1 MSKYII
7 ADLRNLRKGMTQMA
21 LYFSED
27 YLQELTDKTD
37 IVDYI
42 SQSVHL
48 KRAGSTYKGL
58 CPFHK
63 EKTPSFSVSPDKQLF
78 YCFGCGKGGTVI
90 NFAMYME
97 NLDFVEAVKL
107 LAEKCGMELP
117 DDDRRTNESN
127 LKKRQTIYKINSI
140 SGRFFYDKLSEPCG
154 VAARDYIN
162 RRQMVQ
168 STVNRFGL
176 GYAPDGNLLLKYLR
190 EQGFTDDEIVE
201 SGVVGK
207 SENGDMYDRF
217 RNRLMFPIIDIR
229 KNIIGF
235 GGRVLDDSKPKYLN
249 SPETAAFNKSYNLF
263 GLNLAKNSNEDYLI
277 LVEGYMDVIQL
288 HQHGLNTAI
297 ATLGTALTP
306 EQARIIKRHKSEV
319 IIAYDSDEAG
329 QKATQRAIELLNEED
344 LRVRVLTMS
353 GSKDPDE
360 YIKTNGVGA
369 FRKLITDSQ
378 EQIEYKIRK
387 LRTKYNLD
395 DISQK
400 SEYVNMAAKEF
411 ITIKSPVEQE
421 LYVKKISAETGV
433 SAESI
438 FAEMARLRA
447 IVDKNKEIS
456 NFRNQSV
463 IRTKKPADMQRTRC
477 LNAQKLVLNIMC
489 YNKKQAQYIIEN
501 LSESDFDEEL
511 NQLFA
516 VLKSIRQTGSE
527 PDARIIVSSM
537 PNTALTAEILH
548 DDKNIDDVE
557 KAAKQSVD
565 IIVNYNKTKN
575 LQNALKNSDLTSDDK
590 LNQINEVLSNKGKG
604 GENGS
609 EQ

>member
-1 MSKYII
+1 
-7 ADLRNLRKGMTQMA
+7 MA

-27 YLQELTDKTD
+27 YLQELIDKND
-37 IVDYI
+37 IVEYI
-42 SQSVHL
+42 SRSVHL

-90 NFAMYME
+90 NFAMQQE

-117 DDDRRTNESN
+117 DDDRRTNENN
-127 LKKRQTIYKINSI
+127 LKKRQNIYKINSI
-140 SGRFFYDKLSEPCG
+140 SGRFFYDKLFEPCG
-154 VAARDYIN
+154 GAAREYIAG
-162 RRQMVQ
+162 RQMAQ
-168 STVNRFGL
+168 ATVNRFGL
-176 GYAPDGNLLLKYLR
+176 GYAPDGNALLKHLR

-207 SENGDMYDRF
+207 SENGDIYDRF

-263 GLNLAKNSNEDYLI
+263 GLNLAKNSNEDFLI

-288 HQHGLNTAI
+288 HQHGVDCAI

-329 QKATQRAIELLNEED
+329 QKATQRAIELLNEEG
-344 LRVRVLTMS
+344 LRVRVLTMAE
-353 GSKDPDE
+353 SKDPDE
-360 YIKTNGVGA
+360 YIKANGVGA

-378 EQIEYKIRK
+378 EQIEYKIKK
-387 LRTKYNLD
+387 LKAKYNLN
-395 DISQK
+395 DIAQK

-447 IVDKNKEIS
+447 INDKTKEIT
-456 NFRNQSV
+456 NFRSQSV
-463 IRTKKPADMQRTRC
+463 IRTQKPSDMKRQRC
-477 LNAQKLVLNIMC
+477 VNAQKLLLNIMC
-489 YNKKQAQYIIEN
+489 YNKTQAQYIMEN
-501 LSESDFDEEL
+501 LTEADFDDEL
-511 NQLFA
+511 NQIFA
-516 VLKSIRQTGSE
+516 ILKAMHQSGAT
-527 PDARIIVSSM
+527 PDARLIVSSF
-537 PNTALTAEILH
+537 PNTPLAAEVLH
-548 DDKNIDDVE
+548 DDKNIDDVQ
-557 KAAKQSVD
+557 KATKQSIE
-565 IIVNYNKTKN
+565 IIISYNKTKI
-575 LQNALKNSDLTSDDK
+575 LQNALKNDGLSSYDK

-604 GENGS
+604 GENDS

>member
-1 MSKYII
+1 MV
-7 ADLRNLRKGMTQMA
+7 DLRFDERKGKMA
-21 LYFSED
+21 LHFSED
-27 YLQELTDKTD
+27 YLQELIDKND

-42 SQSVHL
+42 SKSVRL

-90 NFAMYME
+90 NYVMQQE

-117 DDDRRTNESN
+117 QDDYRTNENN
-127 LKKRQTIYKINSI
+127 LKKRQNIYKINSI
-140 SGRFFYDKLSEPCG
+140 AGRFFYDRLFEPTG
-154 VAARDYIN
+154 AAARDYIEK
-162 RRQMVQ
+162 RQMIQ

-176 GYAPDGNLLLKYLR
+176 GYAPDGNVLLKYLR
-190 EQGFTDDEIVE
+190 DQGFTDDEIIE

-207 SENGDMYDRF
+207 SENGDIYDRF

-249 SPETAAFNKSYNLF
+249 SPETIAFNKSYNLF
-263 GLNLAKNSNEDYLI
+263 GLNIAKNTNEDFLL

-288 HQHGLNTAI
+288 HQHGINMAI

-306 EQARIIKRHKSEV
+306 EQARIIKRYKNEV
-319 IIAYDSDEAG
+319 VIAYDSDEAG
-329 QKATQRAIELLNEED
+329 QKATQRAIELLNEEG
-344 LRVRVLTMS
+344 LRVRVLTMA

-360 YIKTNGVGA
+360 YIKANGVGA

-378 EQIEYKIRK
+378 EQIEYKIEK
-387 LRTKYNLD
+387 LKSKFNLT
-395 DISQK
+395 DIAQK
-400 SEYVNMAAKEF
+400 SEYVTLAAKEF

-433 SAESI
+433 SSESI

-447 IVDKNKEIS
+447 INDKSKEIS
-456 NFRNQSV
+456 NFKAQSV
-463 IRTKKPADMQRTRC
+463 VRTSKPADLQLARC
-477 LNAQKLVLNIMC
+477 KSAQKMVLNIMC
-489 YNKKQAQYIIEN
+489 YNKKQAEYIMET
-501 LSESDFDEEL
+501 LTESDFDEETSGI
-511 NQLFA
+511 FSTIKEIR
-516 VLKSIRQTGSE
+516 LKGGD
-527 PDARIIVSSM
+527 PDARMIVSSM
-537 PNTALTAEILH
+537 PDVALAAEILH
-548 DDKNIDDVE
+548 DDKNIDDPE
-557 KAAKQSVD
+557 KAALQSVE
-565 IIVNYNKTKN
+565 IILNYNKSKK
-575 LQNALKNSDLTSDDK
+575 LQNALKNDTMSSEDK
-590 LNQINEVLSNKGKG
+590 LNQIKSVLSNKGKG
-604 GENGS
+604 GEYGS

>member
-1 MSKYII
+1 
-7 ADLRNLRKGMTQMA
+7 MA

-27 YLQELTDKTD
+27 YIQELIDKND
-37 IVDYI
+37 IVEYI
-42 SQSVHL
+42 SRSVRL
-48 KRAGSTYKGL
+48 KRTGSTFKGL

-90 NFAMYME
+90 NYVMQQE
-97 NLDFVEAVKL
+97 NLDFVESVKL

-117 DDDRRTNESN
+117 EDDRGTNENN

-140 SGRFFYDKLSEPCG
+140 SGRFFYDKLYEPCG
-154 VAARDYIN
+154 ISARDYIN
-162 RRQMVQ
+162 RRQIVQ
-168 STVNRFGL
+168 STVNHFGL
-176 GYAPDGNLLLKYLR
+176 GYAPDGNLLLKHLR
-190 EQGFTDDEIVE
+190 EQGFSDDEIVE
-201 SGVVGK
+201 SGVAGK
-207 SENGDMYDRF
+207 SENGDIYDRF

-263 GLNLAKNSNEDYLI
+263 GLNIAKNSSEDYLI

-288 HQHGLNTAI
+288 HQHGINTAI

-306 EQARIIKRHKSEV
+306 EQSRIIKRHKNEV

-329 QKATQRAIELLNEED
+329 QKATQRAIELLNED
-344 LRVRVLTMS
+344 GLRVRVLTMS

-378 EQIEYKIRK
+378 EQIEYKMMK
-387 LRTKYNLD
+387 LKSRYNLD

-400 SEYVNMAAKEF
+400 SEYVSLAAKEF

-433 SAESI
+433 SPESI
-438 FAEMARLRA
+438 FAEMARLKA
-447 IVDKNKEIS
+447 IADKNKSIS
-456 NFRNQSV
+456 NFRSQSA
-463 IRTKKPADMQRTRC
+463 IRTAKPLDLERSRC
-477 LNAQKLVLNIMC
+477 KEAQKLVLNIMC
-489 YNKKQAQYIIEN
+489 YNKKQAKYIMEN
-501 LSESDFDEEL
+501 LAEADFDEETAR
-511 NQLFA
+511 LFSSIKA
-516 VLKSIRQTGSE
+516 IRQSGAE

-537 PNTALTAEILH
+537 PDVALAAEILH
-548 DDKNIDDVE
+548 DDKNIDDPE
-557 KAAKQSVD
+557 KAARQSVQ
-565 IIVNYNKTKN
+565 IILNYNKAKI
-575 LQNALKNSDLTSDDK
+575 LRNALKNDQMTSEDK
-590 LNQINEVLSNKGKG
+590 LNQIKEVLSNKGKG
-604 GENGS
+604 GDNGS

>member
-1 MSKYII
+1 
-7 ADLRNLRKGMTQMA
+7 MA
-21 LYFSED
+21 LHFSED
-27 YLQELTDKTD
+27 YLQELIDKND

-42 SQSVHL
+42 SKSVRL

-90 NFAMYME
+90 NFVMQQE
-97 NLDFVEAVKL
+97 NLDFVESVKL

-117 DDDRRTNESN
+117 QDDYRTNENN
-127 LKKRQTIYKINSI
+127 LKKRQNIYKINSI
-140 SGRFFYDKLSEPCG
+140 AGRFFYDRLFEPAG
-154 VAARDYIN
+154 SAARDYIEK
-162 RRQMVQ
+162 RQMVQ

-176 GYAPDGNLLLKYLR
+176 GYAPDGNALLKYLR

-207 SENGDMYDRF
+207 SENGDIYDRF

-249 SPETAAFNKSYNLF
+249 SPETIAFNKSYNLF
-263 GLNLAKNSNEDYLI
+263 GLNIAKNTNEEFLL

-288 HQHGLNTAI
+288 HQQGINMAI

-306 EQARIIKRHKSEV
+306 EQARIIKRYKNEV
-319 IIAYDSDEAG
+319 VIAYDSDEAG
-329 QKATQRAIELLNEED
+329 QKATQRAIELLNEEG
-344 LRVRVLTMS
+344 LRVRVLTMA

-360 YIKTNGVGA
+360 YIKANGVGA
-369 FRKLITDSQ
+369 FRRLITDSQ
-378 EQIEYKIRK
+378 EQIEYKLEK
-387 LRTKYNLD
+387 LKSRYNLN
-395 DISQK
+395 DIGQK
-400 SEYVNMAAKEF
+400 SEYVTLAAKEF

-438 FAEMARLRA
+438 FAEMARLKS
-447 IVDKNKEIS
+447 INDKAREIS
-456 NFRNQSV
+456 NFKSQSV
-463 IRTKKPADMQRTRC
+463 VRTAKPADLQLARC
-477 LNAQKLVLNIMC
+477 KSAQKMVLNIMC
-489 YNKKQAQYIIEN
+489 YNKRQAEYIIDSLTE
-501 LSESDFDEEL
+501 EDFDEEIRSIFSAIKTTRL
-511 NQLFA
+511 NGA
-516 VLKSIRQTGSE
+516 E

-537 PNTALTAEILH
+537 PDVALAAEILH
-548 DDKNIDDVE
+548 DDKNIDDPE
-557 KAAKQSVD
+557 KAARQSVE
-565 IIVNYNKTKN
+565 IILNYNKSKK
-575 LQNALKNSDLTSDDK
+575 LQNALKNDTMSSDDK
-590 LNQINEVLSNKGKG
+590 LNQIKNVLSNKGKG
-604 GENGS
+604 GEYGS

>member
-1 MSKYII
+1 
-7 ADLRNLRKGMTQMA
+7 MA
-21 LYFSED
+21 LHFSED
-27 YLQELTDKTD
+27 YLQELIDKND

-42 SQSVHL
+42 SKSVRL

-90 NFAMYME
+90 NYVMQQE
-97 NLDFVEAVKL
+97 NLDFVESVKL

-117 DDDRRTNESN
+117 QDDYRTNENN
-127 LKKRQTIYKINSI
+127 LKKRQNIYKINSI
-140 SGRFFYDKLSEPCG
+140 AGRFFYDRLFEPIG
-154 VAARDYIN
+154 TAAREYIEK
-162 RRQMVQ
+162 RQMVQ

-176 GYAPDGNLLLKYLR
+176 GYAPDGNVLLKYLR
-190 EQGFTDDEIVE
+190 EQGFNDDEIVE

-207 SENGDMYDRF
+207 SENGDIYDRF

-249 SPETAAFNKSYNLF
+249 SPETVAFNKSYNLF
-263 GLNLAKNSNEDYLI
+263 GLNIAKNTSEDFLL

-288 HQHGLNTAI
+288 HQHGINMAI

-306 EQARIIKRHKSEV
+306 EQARIIKRYKNEV
-319 IIAYDSDEAG
+319 VIAYDSDEAG
-329 QKATQRAIELLNEED
+329 QKATQRAIELLNEEG
-344 LRVRVLTMS
+344 LRVRVLTMA

-360 YIKTNGVGA
+360 YIKANGVGA

-378 EQIEYKIRK
+378 EQIEYKIEK
-387 LRTKYNLD
+387 LKSKYNLN
-395 DISQK
+395 DIAQK
-400 SEYVNMAAKEF
+400 SEYVTLAAKEF

-421 LYVKKISAETGV
+421 LYVKKISSETGV

-438 FAEMARLRA
+438 FAEMARLKA
-447 IVDKNKEIS
+447 INDKSKEIS
-456 NFRNQSV
+456 NFRSQSV
-463 IRTKKPADMQRTRC
+463 VRTAKPADLQSARC
-477 LNAQKLVLNIMC
+477 KSAQKMVLNIMC
-489 YNKKQAQYIIEN
+489 YNKKQAEYIIEN
-501 LSESDFDEEL
+501 LTEEDFDEDTKYI
-511 NQLFA
+511 FSA
-516 VLKSIRQTGSE
+516 IKTIRQNGAE

-537 PNTALTAEILH
+537 PDIALAAEILH
-548 DDKNIDDVE
+548 DDKNIDDAE
-557 KAAKQSVD
+557 KAAQQSVQ
-565 IIVNYNKTKN
+565 IILNYNKSKK
-575 LQNALKNSDLTSDDK
+575 LQNALKNDTMSTDDK
-590 LNQINEVLSNKGKG
+590 LNHIKNVLSNKGKG
-604 GENGS
+604 GEYGS

>member
-1 MSKYII
+1 M
-7 ADLRNLRKGMTQMA
+7 KGVVNMA

-27 YLQELTDKTD
+27 YIQELIDKND
-37 IVDYI
+37 IVEYI
-42 SQSVHL
+42 SRSVHL

-90 NFAMYME
+90 NFAMQQE

-107 LAEKCGMELP
+107 LADKCGMELP
-117 DDDRRTNESN
+117 DDDRKTNDNN

-140 SGRFFYDKLSEPCG
+140 AGRFFYDKLFENCG
-154 VAARDYIN
+154 TAAREYITK
-162 RRQMVQ
+162 RQLVQ

-176 GYAPDGNLLLKYLR
+176 GYAPDGNALLKHLR
-190 EQGFTDDEIVE
+190 TQGFTDEEIVE

-207 SENGDMYDRF
+207 SENGDIYDRF

-249 SPETAAFNKSYNLF
+249 SPETPAFNKSYNLF
-263 GLNLAKNSNEDYLI
+263 GLNMAKNSKEDYLI

-288 HQHGLNTAI
+288 HQHGVDSAV

-306 EQARIIKRHKSEV
+306 EQARIIKRHKAKV
-319 IIAYDSDEAG
+319 ITAYDSDEPG
-329 QKATQRAIELLNEED
+329 QKATKRAIELLNEEG
-344 LRVRVLTMS
+344 LKVFVLTIP

-369 FRKLITDSQ
+369 FRDLIDSAL
-378 EQIEYKIRK
+378 EQTEYKIKNLRK
-387 LRTKYNLD
+387 IYD
-395 DISQK
+395 IDIISQK
-400 SEYVNMAAKEF
+400 SDYVNAVARELIK
-411 ITIKSPVEQE
+411 IKSPVEQE
-421 LYVKKISAETGV
+421 LYVKQISAETGV

-447 IVDKNKEIS
+447 TNDRNAEIS
-456 NFRNQSV
+456 DFRKQSV
-463 IRTKKPADMQRTRC
+463 ITTKKPMDMQKIRC
-477 LNAQKLVLNIMC
+477 INAQKLLLNILC
-489 YNKKQAQYIIEN
+489 YHKNQADYIVSN
-501 LSESDFDEEL
+501 LKETDFDEGL
-511 NQLFA
+511 NQIFSI
-516 VLKSIRQTGSE
+516 LKRTRQSGGE
-527 PDARIIVSSM
+527 PDPRIIVSNF
-537 PNTALTAEILH
+537 PDTALAAEVLH
-548 DDKNIDDVE
+548 DDKNIDDVQ
-557 KAAKQSVD
+557 KATAQSVE
-565 IIVNYNKTKN
+565 IIINYNKKN
-575 LQNALKNSDLTSDDK
+575 LLRNALKNEGLSTLDK

-604 GENGS
+604 GENDS

>member
-1 MSKYII
+1 
-7 ADLRNLRKGMTQMA
+7 MA

-27 YLQELTDKTD
+27 YLQELIDKND

-42 SQSVHL
+42 SKSVRL

-90 NFAMYME
+90 NYVMQQE
-97 NLDFVEAVKL
+97 NLDFVESVKL
-107 LAEKCGMELP
+107 LAEKCGMDLP
-117 DDDRRTNESN
+117 EDDRRTNENN
-127 LKKRQTIYKINSI
+127 LKKRQTIYKINSV
-140 SGRFFYDKLSEPCG
+140 SGRFFYDKLFEPCG
-154 VAARDYIN
+154 AAARDYIN

-168 STVNRFGL
+168 STINRFGL
-176 GYAPDGNLLLKYLR
+176 GYAPDGNLLLKHLR
-190 EQGFTDDEIVE
+190 EQGFTDDEIIE
-201 SGVVGK
+201 SGVVGR
-207 SENGDMYDRF
+207 SENGDIYDRF
-217 RNRLMFPIIDIR
+217 RNRLIFPIIDVR

-263 GLNLAKNSNEDYLI
+263 GLNLAKNSTEDYLI

-288 HQHGLNTAI
+288 HQHGINTAI

-329 QKATQRAIELLNEED
+329 QKATHRAIELLNEEG
-344 LRVRVLTMS
+344 LRVRVLSMA

-360 YIKTNGVGA
+360 YIKANGVGA
-369 FRKLITDSQ
+369 FRKLISNSK
-378 EQIEYKIRK
+378 EQIEYKIMK
-387 LRTKYNLD
+387 LKSMYNLD

-400 SEYVNMAAKEF
+400 SEYVNLAAKEF

-447 IVDKNKEIS
+447 IADKNREIS
-456 NFRNQSV
+456 NFRSHSA
-463 IRTKKPADMQRTRC
+463 IRTSSPADLHLARC
-477 LNAQKLVLNIMC
+477 KNAQKLALNIMC
-489 YNKKQAQYIIEN
+489 YHKRQAEYIMEN
-501 LSESDFDEEL
+501 LSESDFDEEASPI
-511 NQLFA
+511 FSA
-516 VLKSIRQTGSE
+516 IKAIRQNGSE
-527 PDARIIVSSM
+527 PDPRLLVSSM
-537 PNTALTAEILH
+537 ADVALAAEILH
-548 DDKNIDDVE
+548 DDKNIDDPE
-557 KAAKQSVD
+557 KAARQSVE
-565 IIVNYNKTKN
+565 IILKYNETKKMRN
-575 LQNALKNSDLTSDDK
+575 LLKNDSLTSKDK

-604 GENGS
+604 GYNGS

>member
-1 MSKYII
+1 
-7 ADLRNLRKGMTQMA
+7 MA

-27 YLQELTDKTD
+27 YLQELIDKND

-42 SQSVHL
+42 SKNVRL

-90 NFAMYME
+90 NYVMQQE

-107 LAEKCGMELP
+107 LAEKCGMDLP
-117 DDDRRTNESN
+117 EDDRRTNENN
-127 LKKRQTIYKINSI
+127 LKKRQTIYKINSV
-140 SGRFFYDKLSEPCG
+140 SGRFFYDKLFEPCG
-154 VAARDYIN
+154 AAARDYIK
-162 RRQMVQ
+162 RRQMAQ

-176 GYAPDGNLLLKYLR
+176 GYAPEGNVLLKYLR

-201 SGVVGK
+201 SGVVGR
-207 SENGDMYDRF
+207 SENGDIYDRF

-249 SPETAAFNKSYNLF
+249 SPETEAFNKSYNLF
-263 GLNLAKNSNEDYLI
+263 GLNLSKNSAEDYLI

-288 HQHGLNTAI
+288 HQHGINTAI

-329 QKATQRAIELLNEED
+329 QKATHRAIELLNDEG
-344 LRVRVLTMS
+344 LRVRVLTMT

-369 FRKLITDSQ
+369 FRKLIVDSQ
-378 EQIEYKIRK
+378 EQIEYKIMK
-387 LRTKYNLD
+387 LKSRYNLD
-395 DISQK
+395 DIAQK
-400 SEYVNMAAKEF
+400 SEYVNLAAKEF

-438 FAEMARLRA
+438 FAEMSRLRA
-447 IVDKNKEIS
+447 IADKNREIS
-456 NFRNQSV
+456 NFRSQSA
-463 IRTKKPADMQRTRC
+463 IRTSKPADLQRTRC
-477 LNAQKLVLNIMC
+477 KNAQKLVLNIMC
-489 YNKKQAQYIIEN
+489 YNKNQAEYIMEN
-501 LSESDFDEEL
+501 LAESDFDEEIRRI
-511 NQLFA
+511 FSA
-516 VLKSIRQTGSE
+516 IKAIRQSGVE

-537 PNTALTAEILH
+537 PDVALAAEILH
-548 DDKNIDDVE
+548 DDKNIDDPK
-557 KAAKQSVD
+557 KAARQSVE
-565 IIVNYNKTKN
+565 IILNYNKTKN
-575 LQNALKNSDLTSDDK
+575 LRNALKNDDMTSDDK
-590 LNQINEVLSNKGKG
+590 LNQIKEVLSNKGKG
-604 GENGS
+604 GDNGN

>member
-1 MSKYII
+1 M
-7 ADLRNLRKGMTQMA
+7 
-21 LYFSED
+21 
-27 YLQELTDKTD
+27 
-37 IVDYI
+37 DYI
-42 SQSVHL
+42 SKSVRL

-90 NFAMYME
+90 NYVMQQE

-117 DDDRRTNESN
+117 EDDRRTNENN
-127 LKKRQTIYKINSI
+127 LKKRQTIYKINSV
-140 SGRFFYDKLSEPCG
+140 SGRFFYDKLFEPCG
-154 VAARDYIN
+154 ATARDYIN

-176 GYAPDGNLLLKYLR
+176 GYAPDGNLLLKHLR
-190 EQGFTDDEIVE
+190 EQGFTDDEIVD

-207 SENGDMYDRF
+207 SENGDIYDRF

-229 KNIIGF
+229 KNIVGF

-249 SPETAAFNKSYNLF
+249 SPETNAFNKSYNLF
-263 GLNLAKNSNEDYLI
+263 GLNLAKNSGEDYLI

-288 HQHGLNTAI
+288 HQHGINTAI

-344 LRVRVLTMS
+344 LRVRVLTMT

-369 FRKLITDSQ
+369 FRKLIADSQ
-378 EQIEYKIRK
+378 EQIEYKIMK
-387 LRTKYNLD
+387 LKSKYNLD

-400 SEYVNMAAKEF
+400 SEYVNLAAKEF
-411 ITIKSPVEQE
+411 ISIKSPVEQE

-447 IVDKNKEIS
+447 IVDKNRDIG
-456 NFRNQSV
+456 NFRSQSA
-463 IRTKKPADMQRTRC
+463 IRTSNSGDLQQTRC
-477 LNAQKLVLNIMC
+477 KNAQKLVLNIMC
-489 YNKKQAQYIIEN
+489 FNKKQAEYIMEN
-501 LSESDFDEEL
+501 LSESDFDEEATRI
-511 NQLFA
+511 FSA
-516 VLKSIRQTGSE
+516 IKAIRQSGAE

-537 PNTALTAEILH
+537 PDVALAAEILH
-548 DDKNIDDVE
+548 DDKNIDDPE
-557 KAAKQSVD
+557 KAARQSVE
-565 IIVNYNKTKN
+565 IILNYNKTKK
-575 LQNALKNSDLTSDDK
+575 LRNALKNDNMTSEDK
-590 LNQINEVLSNKGKG
+590 L
-604 GENGS
+604 
-609 EQ
+609 

>member
-1 MSKYII
+1 
-7 ADLRNLRKGMTQMA
+7 MA

-27 YLQELTDKTD
+27 YLQELIDKND
-37 IVDYI
+37 IVEYI
-42 SQSVHL
+42 SRSVHL

-90 NFAMYME
+90 NFAMQQE

-117 DDDRRTNESN
+117 EDDRRTNENN
-127 LKKRQTIYKINSI
+127 LKKRQTIYKINSV
-140 SGRFFYDKLSEPCG
+140 SGRFFYDKLFEPCG
-154 VAARDYIN
+154 TAAREYIT

-168 STVNRFGL
+168 STINRFGL
-176 GYAPDGNLLLKYLR
+176 GYAPDGNALLKYLR
-190 EQGFTDDEIVE
+190 EQGFTDDEIIE

-207 SENGDMYDRF
+207 SENGDIYDRF

-249 SPETAAFNKSYNLF
+249 SPETVAFNKSYNLF
-263 GLNLAKNSNEDYLI
+263 GLNLAKNSSEDYLI

-288 HQHGLNTAI
+288 HQHGINTAI

-329 QKATQRAIELLNEED
+329 QKATQRAIELLNEEG
-344 LRVRVLTMS
+344 LRVRVLTMP

-369 FRKLITDSQ
+369 FRKLIADSQ
-378 EQIEYKIRK
+378 EQIEYKIKK
-387 LRTKYNLD
+387 LKSKYNLD

-411 ITIKSPVEQE
+411 LTIKSPVEQE

-433 SAESI
+433 SYESI

-447 IVDKNKEIS
+447 IADKNKEIS
-456 NFRNQSV
+456 NFKNQSV
-463 IRTKKPADMQRTRC
+463 IRTQRPADMQKARC

-489 YNKKQAQYIIEN
+489 YNKIQAQYIIES
-501 LSESDFDEEL
+501 LSEEDFDDEL
-511 NQLFA
+511 NQIFA
-516 VLKSIRQTGSE
+516 ILKTMRLNTEE
-527 PDARIIVSSM
+527 PDARLIVSSF
-537 PNTALTAEILH
+537 PNTALAAEVLH
-548 DDKNIDDVE
+548 DDKNIDDLE
-557 KAAKQSVD
+557 KATKQSVE
-565 IIVNYNKTKN
+565 IIINYNKTKK
-575 LQNALKNSDLTSDDK
+575 LQNALNNEGLTSEDK
-590 LNQINEVLSNKGKG
+590 LIRIKEVLSDKGKG
-604 GENGS
+604 GDNGS

>member
-1 MSKYII
+1 
-7 ADLRNLRKGMTQMA
+7 MA

-27 YLQELTDKTD
+27 YLQELIDKND
-37 IVDYI
+37 IVEYI
-42 SQSVHL
+42 SRSVHL

-90 NFAMYME
+90 NFAMQQE

-117 DDDRRTNESN
+117 DDDRRTNENN
-127 LKKRQTIYKINSI
+127 LKKRQNIYKINSI
-140 SGRFFYDKLSEPCG
+140 SGRFFYDKLFEPCG
-154 VAARDYIN
+154 GAAREYIAG
-162 RRQMVQ
+162 RQMAQ
-168 STVNRFGL
+168 ATVNRFGL
-176 GYAPDGNLLLKYLR
+176 GYAPDGNALLKHLR

-207 SENGDMYDRF
+207 SENGDIYDRF

-263 GLNLAKNSNEDYLI
+263 GLNLAKNSNEDFLI

-288 HQHGLNTAI
+288 HQHGVDCAI

-329 QKATQRAIELLNEED
+329 QKATQRAIELLNEEG
-344 LRVRVLTMS
+344 LRVRVLTMAE
-353 GSKDPDE
+353 SKDPDE
-360 YIKTNGVGA
+360 YIKANGVGA

-378 EQIEYKIRK
+378 EQIEYKIKK
-387 LRTKYNLD
+387 LKAKYNLN
-395 DISQK
+395 DIAQK
-400 SEYVNMAAKEF
+400 SEYVNLAAKEF

-447 IVDKNKEIS
+447 INDKTKEIS
-456 NFRNQSV
+456 NFRSQSV
-463 IRTKKPADMQRTRC
+463 IRTQKPSDMKRQRC
-477 LNAQKLVLNIMC
+477 VNAQKLLLNIMC
-489 YNKKQAQYIIEN
+489 YNKTQAQYIMEN
-501 LSESDFDEEL
+501 LTEADFDDEL
-511 NQLFA
+511 NQIFA
-516 VLKSIRQTGSE
+516 ILKAMHQSGAT
-527 PDARIIVSSM
+527 PDARLIVSSF
-537 PNTALTAEILH
+537 PNTPLAAEVLH
-548 DDKNIDDVE
+548 DDKNIDDVQ
-557 KAAKQSVD
+557 KATKQSIE
-565 IIVNYNKTKN
+565 IISNYNKTKI
-575 LQNALKNSDLTSDDK
+575 LQNALKNDGLSSYDK

-604 GENGS
+604 GENDS

>member
-1 MSKYII
+1 
-7 ADLRNLRKGMTQMA
+7 MA

-27 YLQELTDKTD
+27 YLQELIDKND
-37 IVDYI
+37 IVEYI
-42 SQSVHL
+42 SRSVHL

-90 NFAMYME
+90 NFAMQQE

-117 DDDRRTNESN
+117 DDDNRSNENN
-127 LKKRQTIYKINSI
+127 LKKRQNIYKINSI
-140 SGRFFYDKLSEPCG
+140 SGRFFYDKLFEQCG
-154 VAARDYIN
+154 VAARDYIAK
-162 RRQMVQ
+162 RQMVQ

-176 GYAPDGNLLLKYLR
+176 GYAPEGNVLLKYLR
-190 EQGFTDDEIVE
+190 EQGFTDDEILE
-201 SGVVGK
+201 SGVAGR
-207 SENGDMYDRF
+207 SENGDIYDRF

-249 SPETAAFNKSYNLF
+249 SPETMAFNKSYNLF
-263 GLNLAKNSNEDYLI
+263 GLNLAKNSKEDYLV

-288 HQHGLNTAI
+288 HQHGINTAI

-306 EQARIIKRHKSEV
+306 EQARIIKRHKTEV

-329 QKATQRAIELLNEED
+329 QKATQRAIELLNEEG
-344 LRVRVLTMS
+344 LKVRVLTMA

-369 FRKLITDSQ
+369 FRKLIEDSQ
-378 EQIEYKIRK
+378 EQIEYKLKK
-387 LRTKYNLD
+387 LKLKYNLE

-400 SEYVNMAAKEF
+400 SEYVNMAAREF
-411 ITIKSPVEQE
+411 ISIKSPVEQE

-447 IVDKNKEIS
+447 IREKNKEIS
-456 NFRNQSV
+456 NFRSQSV
-463 IRTKKPADMQRTRC
+463 IRPQKNSDLQQTRC
-477 LNAQKLVLNIMC
+477 KNAQKLVLSIMC
-489 YNKKQAQYIIEN
+489 YNKKQAEYIIKN
-501 LSESDFDEEL
+501 LNEAHFDDDMA
-511 NQLFA
+511 QIFK
-516 VLKSIRQTGSE
+516 VLKNIRQNGAE
-527 PDARIIVSSM
+527 PDGRIIVSSM
-537 PNTALTAEILH
+537 PNVALAAEILH
-548 DDKNIDDVE
+548 DDKNIDDAE
-557 KAAKQSVD
+557 KATKQSVE
-565 IIVNYNKTKN
+565 IILNYNKTKN
-575 LQNALKNSDLTSDDK
+575 LQNALKNSDLTSEDR

>member
-1 MSKYII
+1 
-7 ADLRNLRKGMTQMA
+7 MA

-27 YLQELTDKTD
+27 YLQELIDKND
-37 IVDYI
+37 IVEYI
-42 SQSVHL
+42 SKSVHL
-48 KRAGSTYKGL
+48 KRTGSTYKGL

-90 NFAMYME
+90 NFAMQQE

-117 DDDRRTNESN
+117 DDAHRTNDNN

-140 SGRFFYDKLSEPCG
+140 SGRFFYNKLFEPCG
-154 VAARDYIN
+154 AAARDYIA

-176 GYAPDGNLLLKYLR
+176 GYAPDGNVLLKYLR
-190 EQGFTDDEIVE
+190 EQGFSDNEIVE

-207 SENGDMYDRF
+207 SENGDIYDRF

-263 GLNLAKNSNEDYLI
+263 GLNLAKNSSDDYLI

-288 HQHGLNTAI
+288 HQHGINAAI

-306 EQARIIKRHKSEV
+306 EQARIIKRHKTEV

-329 QKATQRAIELLNEED
+329 QKATQRAIELLNEEG
-344 LRVRVLTMS
+344 LRVRVLTMV

-360 YIKTNGVGA
+360 YIKINGVGA

-378 EQIEYKIRK
+378 EQIEYKIKK
-387 LRTKYNLD
+387 LKAKYNLD

-400 SEYVNMAAKEF
+400 SEYVNMAAREF

-433 SAESI
+433 STESI
-438 FAEMARLRA
+438 FAEMTRLRTIA
-447 IVDKNKEIS
+447 DKNKEIS
-456 NFRNQSV
+456 NFRSQSV
-463 IRTKKPADMQRTRC
+463 IRPQKNSELQQIRC
-477 LNAQKLVLNIMC
+477 RNAQKLVLNIMC
-489 YNKKQAQYIIEN
+489 YNRKQAAFIMKSLTE
-501 LSESDFDEEL
+501 EDFDEEMR
-511 NQLFA
+511 QIFS
-516 VLKSIRQTGSE
+516 VLKTIRQSGAE

-537 PNTALTAEILH
+537 PDAALTAEILH
-548 DDKNIDDVE
+548 DDKNIDDAE
-557 KAAKQSVD
+557 KAAKQSVE
-565 IIVNYNKTKN
+565 IILNYNKTKN
-575 LQNALKNSDLTSDDK
+575 LRSALENEQLTSYDK
-590 LNQINEVLSNKGKG
+590 LNHIKEVLSNKRKG

>member
-1 MSKYII
+1 
-7 ADLRNLRKGMTQMA
+7 MA

-27 YLQELTDKTD
+27 YLQELIDKND
-37 IVDYI
+37 IVEYI
-42 SQSVHL
+42 SRSVHL

-90 NFAMYME
+90 NFAMQQE

-127 LKKRQTIYKINSI
+127 LKKRQTIYKINSV
-140 SGRFFYDKLSEPCG
+140 SGRFFYDKLFEPCG
-154 VAARDYIN
+154 TAAREYISK
-162 RRQMVQ
+162 RQMVQ

-176 GYAPDGNLLLKYLR
+176 GYAPDGNVLLRYLR

-201 SGVVGK
+201 SGVVGR
-207 SENGDMYDRF
+207 SENGDIYDRF

-263 GLNLAKNSNEDYLI
+263 GLNMAKNSNEDYLI

-288 HQHGLNTAI
+288 HQHGINTAI

-306 EQARIIKRHKSEV
+306 EQARIIKRHKTEV

-329 QKATQRAIELLNEED
+329 QKATQRAIELLNEEG
-344 LRVRVLTMS
+344 LRVRVLTM
-353 GSKDPDE
+353 GDSKDPDE
-360 YIKTNGVGA
+360 YIKANGVGA
-369 FRKLITDSQ
+369 FRKLIEDSQ
-378 EQIEYKIRK
+378 EQIEYKIKK
-387 LRTKYNLD
+387 LKVKYNLD

-400 SEYVNMAAKEF
+400 SEYVNMAAREF
-411 ITIKSPVEQE
+411 VTIKSPVEQE

-447 IVDKNKEIS
+447 IADKNKEIS
-456 NFRNQSV
+456 NFRAQSV
-463 IRTKKPADMQRTRC
+463 IRPQKNSDLQQIRC
-477 LNAQKLVLNIMC
+477 KNAQKLVLNIMC
-489 YNKKQAQYIIEN
+489 YNSEQAKYIMEN
-501 LSESDFDEEL
+501 LTEADFEEDMA
-511 NQLFA
+511 QIFS
-516 VLKSIRQTGSE
+516 VLKNIRQSGGE

-537 PNTALTAEILH
+537 PNTALAAEILH
-548 DDKNIDDVE
+548 DDKNIDDSE
-557 KAAKQSVD
+557 KAARQSVE
-565 IIVNYNKTKN
+565 IILNYSKTKN
-575 LQNALKNSDLTSDDK
+575 LRNALKNTGLTSEDK
-590 LNQINEVLSNKGKG
+590 LSRINEVLSNKGKG

-609 EQ
+609 QQ

>member
-1 MSKYII
+1 
-7 ADLRNLRKGMTQMA
+7 MA

-27 YLQELTDKTD
+27 YIQELIDKND
-37 IVDYI
+37 IVEYI
-42 SQSVHL
+42 SRSVRL
-48 KRAGSTYKGL
+48 KRTGSTFKGL

-90 NFAMYME
+90 NYVMQQE
-97 NLDFVEAVKL
+97 NLDFVESVKL

-117 DDDRRTNESN
+117 EDDRRTNENN

-140 SGRFFYDKLSEPCG
+140 SGRFFYDKLYEPCG
-154 VAARDYIN
+154 ISARDYIN
-162 RRQMVQ
+162 RRQIVQ
-168 STVNRFGL
+168 STVNHFGL
-176 GYAPDGNLLLKYLR
+176 GYAPDGNLLLKHLR
-190 EQGFTDDEIVE
+190 EQGFSDDEIVE
-201 SGVVGK
+201 SGVAGK
-207 SENGDMYDRF
+207 SENGDIYDRF

-263 GLNLAKNSNEDYLI
+263 GLNIAKNSSEDYLI

-288 HQHGLNTAI
+288 HQHGINTAI

-306 EQARIIKRHKSEV
+306 EQSRIIKRHKNEV

-329 QKATQRAIELLNEED
+329 QKATQRAIELLNED
-344 LRVRVLTMS
+344 GLRVRVLTMS

-378 EQIEYKIRK
+378 EQIEYKMMK
-387 LRTKYNLD
+387 LKSRYNLD

-400 SEYVNMAAKEF
+400 SEYVSLAAKEF

-433 SAESI
+433 SPESI
-438 FAEMARLRA
+438 FAEMARLKA
-447 IVDKNKEIS
+447 IADKNKSIS
-456 NFRNQSV
+456 NFRSQSA
-463 IRTKKPADMQRTRC
+463 IRTAKPLDLERSRC
-477 LNAQKLVLNIMC
+477 KEAQKLVLNIMC
-489 YNKKQAQYIIEN
+489 YNKKQAKYIMEN
-501 LSESDFDEEL
+501 LAEADFDEETAR
-511 NQLFA
+511 LFSSIKA
-516 VLKSIRQTGSE
+516 IRQSGAE

-537 PNTALTAEILH
+537 PDVALAAEILH
-548 DDKNIDDVE
+548 DDKNIDDPE
-557 KAAKQSVD
+557 KAARQSVQ
-565 IIVNYNKTKN
+565 IILNYNKAKI
-575 LQNALKNSDLTSDDK
+575 LRNALKNDQMTSEDK
-590 LNQINEVLSNKGKG
+590 LNQIKEVLSNKGKG
-604 GENGS
+604 GDNGS

>member
-1 MSKYII
+1 
-7 ADLRNLRKGMTQMA
+7 MA

-27 YLQELTDKTD
+27 YLQELIDKND
-37 IVDYI
+37 IVEYI
-42 SQSVHL
+42 SRSVHL

-90 NFAMYME
+90 NFAMQQE

-117 DDDRRTNESN
+117 DDDNRSNENN
-127 LKKRQTIYKINSI
+127 LKKRQNIYKINSI
-140 SGRFFYDKLSEPCG
+140 SGRFFYDKLFEQCG
-154 VAARDYIN
+154 VAARDYIAK
-162 RRQMVQ
+162 RQMVQ

-176 GYAPDGNLLLKYLR
+176 GYAPEGNVLLKYLR
-190 EQGFTDDEIVE
+190 EQGFTDDEILE
-201 SGVVGK
+201 SGVAGR
-207 SENGDMYDRF
+207 SENGDIYDRF

-249 SPETAAFNKSYNLF
+249 SPETMAFNKSYNLF
-263 GLNLAKNSNEDYLI
+263 GLNLAKNSKEDYLV

-288 HQHGLNTAI
+288 HQHGINTAI

-306 EQARIIKRHKSEV
+306 EQTRIIKRHKTEV

-329 QKATQRAIELLNEED
+329 QKATQRAIELLNEEG
-344 LRVRVLTMS
+344 LKVRVLTMA

-369 FRKLITDSQ
+369 FRKLIEDSQ
-378 EQIEYKIRK
+378 EQIEYKLKK
-387 LRTKYNLD
+387 LKLKYNLE

-400 SEYVNMAAKEF
+400 SEYVNMAAREF
-411 ITIKSPVEQE
+411 ISIKSPVEQE

-447 IVDKNKEIS
+447 IREKNKEIS
-456 NFRNQSV
+456 NFRSQSV
-463 IRTKKPADMQRTRC
+463 IRPQKNSDLQQTRC
-477 LNAQKLVLNIMC
+477 KNAQKLVLNIMC
-489 YNKKQAQYIIEN
+489 YNKKQAEYIIKN
-501 LSESDFDEEL
+501 LNETHFEGDMAQIF
-511 NQLFA
+511 N
-516 VLKSIRQTGSE
+516 VLKNIRQNGAE
-527 PDARIIVSSM
+527 PDGRIIVSSM
-537 PNTALTAEILH
+537 PNVALAAEILH
-548 DDKNIDDVE
+548 DDKNIDDAE
-557 KAAKQSVD
+557 KATRQSVE
-565 IIVNYNKTKN
+565 IILNYNKTKN
-575 LQNALKNSDLTSDDK
+575 LQNALKNSDLTSEDR